1 MTVMKPE
8 CLTVTTDCRPHDAQ
22 VQELRSQRQEELSDP
37 GGGRTTDPDLPKVLR
52 GPMDPDP
59 LRIQGASGSTAD
71 PDPLRIQGASFS
83 LKEVQAI
90 AALTYTGHLVLSR
103 KTRESLVGCLRQAS
117 GECLAPP

>member
-8 CLTVTTDCRPHDAQ
+8 CLTVTTDCRPPAVQ
-22 VQELRSQRQEELSDP
+22 VQEPRSQRQEDLSDP
-37 GGGRTTDPDLPKVLR
+37 GGGRTTDPDLPKVR

-59 LRIQGASGSTAD
+59 LRIQGASGYTAD

-90 AALTYTGHLVLSR
+90 AALTYTGHRALSR
-103 KTRESLVGCLRQAS
+103 ETRESLVDCLRRAS
-117 GECLAPP
+117 GECLAAP

>member
-1 MTVMKPE
+1 M
-8 CLTVTTDCRPHDAQ
+8 Q

-37 GGGRTTDPDLPKVLR
+37 GGGRTTDPDLPKGR

-71 PDPLRIQGASFS
+71 PDPLRIQGTSFS

-103 KTRESLVGCLRQAS
+103 ETRELLVGCLRRAS
-117 GECLAPP
+117 GECLAPT